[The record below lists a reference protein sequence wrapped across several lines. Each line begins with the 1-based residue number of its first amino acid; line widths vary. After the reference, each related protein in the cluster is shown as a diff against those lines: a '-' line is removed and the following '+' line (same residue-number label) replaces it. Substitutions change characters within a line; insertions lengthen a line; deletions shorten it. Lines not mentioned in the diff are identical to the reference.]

1 MVIPQVLGTWDW
13 EFEFLL
19 PDQYKLYASGEMVD
33 AVGLK
38 PTS

>member
-1 MVIPQVLGTWDW
+1 MVIPQVLGTWER
-13 EFEFLL
+13 EFKSLL

-38 PTS
+38 PMS